1 MLGTIL
7 TDGPKNKVF
16 IQICKVNTIRLP
28 LIPKDGEINLLTKLK
43 ISLPIT
49 YTNSYQYNKKDTPMI
64 HDLKL
69 GNNSWTKD
77 KGNQWHEA
85 YLDLRWNTCIKLTK
99 ISSRCSP
106 KLFLGI
112 SYIKHLKKCF
122 FTDIQKPP
130 EKRAQF
136 NNFSHVWHSSLY

>member
-7 TDGPKNKVF
+7 TDGPKNKVL

-69 GNNSWTKD
+69 GNNS
-77 KGNQWHEA
+77 
-85 YLDLRWNTCIKLTK
+85 
-99 ISSRCSP
+99 
-106 KLFLGI
+106 
-112 SYIKHLKKCF
+112 
-122 FTDIQKPP
+122 
-130 EKRAQF
+130 
-136 NNFSHVWHSSLY
+136 